1 MTELPAANATPVT
14 YIITDGGC
22 RGNGK
27 KTCVASYAY
36 IIINS
41 VDLDGV
47 ETIRQM
53 LISGNTA
60 DISDVNIDAYE
71 SAGLVNADTTTATNN
86 RGELYGIVK
95 ALEVVDDEGITGDIV
110 WISDSEYSQKS
121 IDIWCRNWIKFP
133 AKHSIET
140 KANLDLI
147 LPTKDKIDKHR
158 ANGWSFKLV
167 HVNSHQKMP
176 DPRDKTAWMYWFL
189 NDRVDKL
196 SQTVL

>member
-1 MTELPAANATPVT
+1 MTELPAAPIT

-53 LISGNTA
+53 LISGDTT

-71 SAGLVNADTTTATNN
+71 SAGLVHADTTTATNN
-86 RGELYGIVK
+86 RGASYGI
-95 ALEVVDDEGITGDIV
+95 G
-110 WISDSEYSQKS
+110 Q
-121 IDIWCRNWIKFP
+121 
-133 AKHSIET
+133 
-140 KANLDLI
+140 
-147 LPTKDKIDKHR
+147 
-158 ANGWSFKLV
+158 
-167 HVNSHQKMP
+167 
-176 DPRDKTAWMYWFL
+176 
-189 NDRVDKL
+189 
-196 SQTVL
+196 